1 MVKCENKLLYSQ
13 PGCEESDVPFSH
25 YEINLRVPEHKNGRY
40 AVLYEKLSP
49 ELQQDVLT
57 RMALSVVLAILYI
70 YKDPFR
76 KKVNTARLKASGHLL
91 ATKWLPL
98 SMTNWASGIWPA
110 IIRVCSS
117 LTMSFVPAMTNVF
130 A

>member
-1 MVKCENKLLYSQ
+1 M
-13 PGCEESDVPFSH
+13 
-25 YEINLRVPEHKNGRY
+25 NGRY

-49 ELQQDVLT
+49 ELHQDVLT

-98 SMTNWASGIWPA
+98 SMTN
-110 IIRVCSS
+110 
-117 LTMSFVPAMTNVF
+117 
-130 A
+130 